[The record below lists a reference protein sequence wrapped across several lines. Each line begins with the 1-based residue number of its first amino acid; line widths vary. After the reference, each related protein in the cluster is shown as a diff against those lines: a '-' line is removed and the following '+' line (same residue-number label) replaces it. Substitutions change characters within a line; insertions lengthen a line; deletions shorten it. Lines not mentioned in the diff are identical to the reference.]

1 MKDIILKTMLE
12 FIGKNYG
19 SQEMEDPCYNMEEMA
34 SVVAKKIEEIS
45 IEDKIGDAYE
55 L

>member
-34 SVVAKKIEEIS
+34 SEVEKKIEEINK
-45 IEDKIGDAYE
+45 EDKIGDAYE